1 MHDTRLVHVKV
12 VQGRFISVLPPSDE
26 SIHHNSKFVQHNLRT
41 LHSHNLHGIGPRSNN
56 SKLRL
61 ASEKTVDERVNPTLL
76 VCRRIIDAA
85 VHDAKETLLGEPT
98 DDAMLARAWL
108 EEKIGPPIKK
118 LYQYNPAYKSAY
130 KLAYYMSF
138 EWCCHWLNYTIE
150 STEEYRKQLTAQVDQ
165 ALALGWI
172 ASRRKQFEQ
181 RMKELIDSEIEP
193 ITKRERASE
202 PSLFATQ

>member
-26 SIHHNSKFVQHNLRT
+26 SIHRNSKYVEHSLRT
-41 LHSHNLHGIGPRSNN
+41 LHGHNTQGIKLNYRSRPI
-56 SKLRL
+56 L
-61 ASEKTVDERVNPTLL
+61 SEKTVDERVNPTLL

-108 EEKIGPPIKK
+108 EEKIGPPVKK

-193 ITKRERASE
+193 ITKRERASG